1 MGKCVWVC
9 VCEKAS
15 SDCSREK
22 DDHNYARL
30 WPAGSWPTVLL
41 PWNAARVGGLV
52 WGGGSFSIHFLSLPH
67 RERKHGADVWETEC
81 WSCWTGGGF
90 PSKIKRPKVWIF
102 TGKGKFYN
110 THHRTATHTISQD
123 NDNQLVWSLHW
134 LNTNVRRRK
143 VVYWYTKHW
152 LKSVYDDALTH
163 LFK

>member
-1 MGKCVWVC
+1 MCVSVCVWESELRLQSGERWPQLCPTV
-9 VCEKAS
+9 AGGLLT
-15 SDCSREK
+15 DCSPPLK
-22 DDHNYARL
+22 CSQGG
-30 WPAGSWPTVLL
+30 W
-41 PWNAARVGGLV
+41 VGV
-52 WGGGSFSIHFLSLPH
+52 GGGSFSIHFLSLPH

-143 VVYWYTKHW
+143 VVYWYTKLW